1 MEREASDVR
10 EAVRWRLT
18 RAMGG
23 YDRSPMRT
31 AVLQCGLTAAALA
44 VIVGSCMWA
53 WASAD
58 FWQAV
63 PLYPAVAVAGVL
75 SGSASH
81 AWHHRP
87 GRATLEGV
95 GATLVTLLGTAL
107 ISLARWGW

>member
-1 MEREASDVR
+1 VR
-10 EAVRWRLT
+10 MAL
-18 RAMGG
+18 
-23 YDRSPMRT
+23 
-31 AVLQCGLTAAALA
+31 LQFLLTAAALA
-44 VIVGSCMWA
+44 VVVGSCLWA

-58 FWQAV
+58 FWQAM

-81 AWHHRP
+81 AWHRRL

-107 ISLARWGW
+107 ITLARWGW